1 MIALWYSYPQIYY
14 AKHSMIMDPAL
25 DISLWITLCSVG
37 FVAGLIDAI
46 AGGGGMLT
54 VPTLLTSGLP
64 PHVALG
70 TNKLAA
76 SFGSFTAS
84 FTFYRKKL
92 FNPKYW
98 RLAIIAT
105 AIGAILGTVIVNFLS
120 VEFLDKYIPVL
131 VVLTAVYTLLS
142 RSVSSKVIGLP
153 IKNRIIK
160 IKQVIQ
166 GLILGFYDGVAG
178 PGTGAFWVSS
188 SNALYKID
196 ILLSSGLARS
206 TNFVSNFFSLLT
218 FIYLGH
224 VNFVLGLSMGFF
236 IMLGAWVGANWAIKL
251 GSKFIRPT
259 FITVVILMSA
269 NLGYQAWF
277 S

>member
-1 MIALWYSYPQIYY
+1 M
-14 AKHSMIMDPAL
+14 
-25 DISLWITLCSVG
+25 SLWITLCSVG

-84 FTFYRKKL
+84 FTFYRKNL

-105 AIGAILGTVIVNFLS
+105 AIGAILGTIIVNFLS

-131 VVLTAVYTLLS
+131 IVMTAIYTLFS
-142 RSVSSKVIGLP
+142 KSVTSEIQGLP
-153 IKNRIIK
+153 IKTINIK
-160 IKQVIQ
+160 VKQVVQ

-188 SNALYKID
+188 SNAIYRIN

-224 VNFVLGLSMGFF
+224 VNFVLGISMGIF
-236 IMLGAWVGANWAIKL
+236 IMLGAWVGAHWAIKF
-251 GSKFIRPT
+251 GSKFIRPV
-259 FITVVILMSA
+259 FITVVILMSI
-269 NLGYQAWF
+269 NLAYQAWL

>member
-1 MIALWYSYPQIYY
+1 MVI
-14 AKHSMIMDPAL
+14 DPVL

-37 FVAGLIDAI
+37 FIAGLIDAI

-76 SFGSFTAS
+76 SFGSCTAS
-84 FTFYRKKL
+84 FAFYRKKL
-92 FNPKYW
+92 LNPKYW
-98 RLAIIAT
+98 LWAIIAT
-105 AIGAILGTVIVNFLS
+105 AIGAIAGTIMVNFLS

-131 VVLTAVYTLLS
+131 IILTAVYTLIAKS
-142 RSVSSKVIGLP
+142 PNYDDHALP
-153 IKNRIIK
+153 LKTSTIK

-166 GLILGFYDGVAG
+166 GLVLGFYDGLAG

-188 SNALYKID
+188 SNIIYKID
-196 ILLSSGLARS
+196 ILLSCGLARF
-206 TNFVSNFFSLLT
+206 TNFISNFCSLLT

-224 VNFVLGLSMGFF
+224 VNFVLGISMGIF
-236 IMLGAWVGANWAIKL
+236 IMLGAWVGAHWAIKF
-251 GSKFIRPT
+251 GSKFIRPV
-259 FITVVILMSA
+259 FITVVIAMSA
-269 NLGYQAWF
+269 NLGYQAWLN
-277 S
+277 

>member
-1 MIALWYSYPQIYY
+1 MVI
-14 AKHSMIMDPAL
+14 DPVL
-25 DISLWITLCSVG
+25 DLSLWITLCTVG

-76 SFGSFTAS
+76 SFGSLTAS

-92 FNPKYW
+92 FSPKYW

-105 AIGAILGTVIVNFLS
+105 AIGAITGTIIVNFIS

-131 VVLTAVYTLLS
+131 IILTAIYTLF
-142 RSVSSKVIGLP
+142 SKAITNDDHGLP
-153 IKNRIIK
+153 IKTISIK
-160 IKQVIQ
+160 AKQVLQ

-188 SNALYKID
+188 SNVLYKID
-196 ILLSSGLARS
+196 ILLSCGLARS

-224 VNFVLGLSMGFF
+224 VNFVLGISMGLFM
-236 IMLGAWVGANWAIKL
+236 MLGAWVGAHWAIKF
-251 GSKFIRPT
+251 GGKFIRPV
-259 FITVVILMSA
+259 FITVVIIMSV
-269 NLGYQAWF
+269 NLGYQAWL

>member
-1 MIALWYSYPQIYY
+1 MII
-14 AKHSMIMDPAL
+14 DPVL
-25 DISLWITLCSVG
+25 DMSLWITLCSVG

-84 FTFYRKKL
+84 FAFYRKRL
-92 FNPKYW
+92 FSPRYW
-98 RLAIIAT
+98 QFAIIAT
-105 AIGAILGTVIVNFLS
+105 TIGAVLGTIMVNFLS

-131 VVLTAVYTLLS
+131 IVITAIYTLLS
-142 RSVSSKVIGLP
+142 SSVNRDIHGLP
-153 IKNRIIK
+153 LKTMSIKF
-160 IKQVIQ
+160 KQVVQ
-166 GLILGFYDGVAG
+166 GLILGFYDGFAG

-188 SNALYKID
+188 SNAIYKID

-224 VNFVLGLSMGFF
+224 VNFVLGISMGIFM
-236 IMLGAWVGANWAIKL
+236 MLGAWVGAHWAIKF
-251 GSKFIRPT
+251 GSKFIRPV
-259 FITVVILMSA
+259 FITVVILMSV
-269 NLGYQAWF
+269 NLGYQAWL

>member
-1 MIALWYSYPQIYY
+1 MTI
-14 AKHSMIMDPAL
+14 DPVL
-25 DISLWITLCSVG
+25 DLSLWITLCGVG

-76 SFGSFTAS
+76 SFGSCTAS
-84 FTFYRKKL
+84 FAFYRKKL
-92 FNPKYW
+92 FKPKYW

-105 AIGAILGTVIVNFLS
+105 AIGAIFGTLIVNVLS

-131 VVLTAVYTLLS
+131 IVLTAVYTLFS
-142 RSVSSKVIGLP
+142 NTSINDVHGLP
-153 IKNRIIK
+153 IKTIRVK
-160 IKQVIQ
+160 CKQFLQ
-166 GLILGFYDGVAG
+166 GLVLGFYDGLAG

-188 SNALYKID
+188 SNVLYKID
-196 ILLSSGLARS
+196 ILLASGLARS

-224 VNFVLGLSMGFF
+224 VNFVLGISMGIF
-236 IMLGAWVGANWAIKL
+236 IMLGAWVGANWAIKF
-251 GSKFIRPT
+251 GGKFIRPV
-259 FITVVILMSA
+259 FITVVIIMSV
-269 NLGYQAWF
+269 NLAYQAWLR
-277 S
+277 

>member
-1 MIALWYSYPQIYY
+1 MVI
-14 AKHSMIMDPAL
+14 DPVL
-25 DISLWITLCSVG
+25 DLSLWITLCSVG
-37 FVAGLIDAI
+37 FIAGLIDAI

-76 SFGSFTAS
+76 SFGSLTAS

-92 FNPKYW
+92 FDPKYW
-98 RLAIIAT
+98 KLAIMAT
-105 AIGAILGTVIVNFLS
+105 AVGAISGTVIVNFLS

-131 VVLTAVYTLLS
+131 VVLTAMYTLFS
-142 RSVSSKVIGLP
+142 RSKINKAHGLP
-153 IKNRIIK
+153 FQTTAIKF
-160 IKQVIQ
+160 KQIMQ
-166 GLILGFYDGVAG
+166 GLILGFYDGIAG

-188 SNALYKID
+188 SNILYKID

-224 VNFVLGLSMGFF
+224 VNFVLGISMGIF
-236 IMLGAWVGANWAIKL
+236 IMLGAWVGAHWAIKF
-251 GSKFIRPT
+251 GGKFIRPV
-259 FITVVILMSA
+259 FITVVIIMSL
-269 NLGYQAWF
+269 NLGYQAWL

>member
-1 MIALWYSYPQIYY
+1 MVI
-14 AKHSMIMDPAL
+14 DPVL
-25 DISLWITLCSVG
+25 DLSLWITLCSVG
-37 FVAGLIDAI
+37 FIAGLIDAI

-76 SFGSFTAS
+76 SFGSLTAS
-84 FTFYRKKL
+84 ITFYRKKL
-92 FNPKYW
+92 FDPKYW
-98 RLAIIAT
+98 KLAIIAT
-105 AIGAILGTVIVNFLS
+105 AIGAISGTVIVNFLS

-131 VVLTAVYTLLS
+131 VLLTAVYTLFS
-142 RSVSSKVIGLP
+142 RSKINKVQGLP
-153 IKNRIIK
+153 LKTTYIKT
-160 IKQVIQ
+160 KQIIQ
-166 GLILGFYDGVAG
+166 GLILGFYDGIAG

-188 SNALYKID
+188 SNVLYKID

-224 VNFVLGLSMGFF
+224 VNFILGISMGIF
-236 IMLGAWVGANWAIKL
+236 IMLGAWVGAHWAIKF
-251 GSKFIRPT
+251 GGKFIRPV
-259 FITVVILMSA
+259 FITVVIIMSL
-269 NLGYQAWF
+269 NLGYQAWL

>member
-1 MIALWYSYPQIYY
+1 MVI
-14 AKHSMIMDPAL
+14 DPVL
-25 DISLWITLCSVG
+25 DMSLWITLCSVG

-76 SFGSFTAS
+76 SFGSFTSS

-92 FNPKYW
+92 FSPKYW

-105 AIGAILGTVIVNFLS
+105 AIGAISGTIIVNFLS

-131 VVLTAVYTLLS
+131 IVLTAIYTLF
-142 RSVSSKVIGLP
+142 SSTKINDVHGLP
-153 IKNRIIK
+153 IKTITVK
-160 IKQVIQ
+160 AKQLVQ
-166 GLILGFYDGVAG
+166 GLILGFYDGIAG

-224 VNFVLGLSMGFF
+224 VNFLLGISMGVF
-236 IMLGAWVGANWAIKL
+236 IMLGAWVGAHCAIKF
-251 GSKFIRPT
+251 GGKFIRPV
-259 FITVVILMSA
+259 FITVVIMMSV
-269 NLGYQAWF
+269 NLAYQAWLG
-277 S
+277 

>member
-1 MIALWYSYPQIYY
+1 MVI
-14 AKHSMIMDPAL
+14 DPVL

-76 SFGSFTAS
+76 SFGSLTAS
-84 FTFYRKKL
+84 FTFYRKNL

-98 RLAIIAT
+98 RLSIIAT
-105 AIGAILGTVIVNFLS
+105 AAGAILGTIIVNFLS

-131 VVLTAVYTLLS
+131 VVLTAIYTLFS
-142 RSVSSKVIGLP
+142 RSVTSEVLGLP
-153 IKNRIIK
+153 IKNKIIK
-160 IKQVIQ
+160 IKQ
-166 GLILGFYDGVAG
+166 
-178 PGTGAFWVSS
+178 
-188 SNALYKID
+188 

-224 VNFVLGLSMGFF
+224 VNFVLGISMGIF
-236 IMLGAWVGANWAIKL
+236 IMLGAWVGAHWAIKF
-251 GSKFIRPT
+251 GSKFIRPV
-259 FITVVILMSA
+259 FITVVILMSV
-269 NLGYQAWF
+269 NLAYQAWL

>member
-1 MIALWYSYPQIYY
+1 MVI
-14 AKHSMIMDPAL
+14 DPVL
-25 DISLWITLCSVG
+25 DMSLWITLCSVG

-84 FTFYRKKL
+84 FTFYRKNL

-98 RLAIIAT
+98 RLALITT
-105 AIGAILGTVIVNFLS
+105 AIGAILGTIIVNFLS

-131 VVLTAVYTLLS
+131 IVMTAIYTLLS
-142 RSVSSKVIGLP
+142 KSVTNEIQGLP
-153 IKNRIIK
+153 LQSIQIKV
-160 IKQVIQ
+160 KQVVQ

-188 SNALYKID
+188 SNAIYRIN

-224 VNFVLGLSMGFF
+224 VNFVLGISMGIF
-236 IMLGAWVGANWAIKL
+236 IMLGAWVGAHWAIKF
-251 GSKFIRPT
+251 GSKFIRPV
-259 FITVVILMSA
+259 FITVVILMSV
-269 NLGYQAWF
+269 NLAYQAWLK
-277 S
+277 

>member
-1 MIALWYSYPQIYY
+1 M
-14 AKHSMIMDPAL
+14 
-25 DISLWITLCSVG
+25 SLWITLCSVG

-84 FTFYRKKL
+84 FTFYRKNL
-92 FNPKYW
+92 FSPKYW
-98 RLAIIAT
+98 RVALIT
-105 AIGAILGTVIVNFLS
+105 TGIGAILGTIIVNFLS

-131 VVLTAVYTLLS
+131 IVLTAIYTLLS
-142 RSVSSKVIGLP
+142 KSVSSDVYGLP
-153 IKNRIIK
+153 LKTMSIKL
-160 IKQVIQ
+160 KQAVQ

-188 SNALYKID
+188 SNAIYKID

-206 TNFVSNFFSLLT
+206 TNFISNFFSLLT

-224 VNFVLGLSMGFF
+224 VNFVLGISMGIF
-236 IMLGAWVGANWAIKL
+236 IMLGAWVGAHWAIKF
-251 GSKFIRPT
+251 GGKFIRPV
-259 FITVVILMSA
+259 FITVVIIMSV
-269 NLGYQAWF
+269 NLAYQAWL

>member
-1 MIALWYSYPQIYY
+1 MVI
-14 AKHSMIMDPAL
+14 DPVL

-37 FVAGLIDAI
+37 FIAGLIDAI

-84 FTFYRKKL
+84 LTFYRKNL

-105 AIGAILGTVIVNFLS
+105 AIGAISGTIIVNFLS

-131 VVLTAVYTLLS
+131 VVFTAIYTLFS
-142 RSVSSKVIGLP
+142 RSTINDSLGLP
-153 IKNRIIK
+153 LKTVSVK
-160 IKQVIQ
+160 SKQLIQ
-166 GLILGFYDGVAG
+166 GLILGFYDGIAG

-188 SNALYKID
+188 SNVLYKID

-206 TNFVSNFFSLLT
+206 TNFISNFFSLLT

-224 VNFVLGLSMGFF
+224 VNFALGISMGIF
-236 IMLGAWVGANWAIKL
+236 IMLGAWVGAHWAIKF
-251 GSKFIRPT
+251 GGKFIRPV
-259 FITVVILMSA
+259 FITVVIIMSV
-269 NLGYQAWF
+269 NLGYQAWL

>member
-1 MIALWYSYPQIYY
+1 MVI
-14 AKHSMIMDPAL
+14 DPVL
-25 DISLWITLCSVG
+25 DLSLWITLCSVG
-37 FVAGLIDAI
+37 FIAGLIDAI

-76 SFGSFTAS
+76 SFGSLTAS

-92 FNPKYW
+92 FDPKYW
-98 RLAIIAT
+98 KLAIMAT
-105 AIGAILGTVIVNFLS
+105 AVGAISGTVIVNFLS

-131 VVLTAVYTLLS
+131 VVLTAMYTLFS
-142 RSVSSKVIGLP
+142 RSKINKAHGLP
-153 IKNRIIK
+153 FQTTAIKF
-160 IKQVIQ
+160 KQITQ
-166 GLILGFYDGVAG
+166 GLILGFYDGIAG

-188 SNALYKID
+188 SNMLYQID

-224 VNFVLGLSMGFF
+224 VNFVLGISMGIF
-236 IMLGAWVGANWAIKL
+236 IMLGAWVGAHWAIKF
-251 GSKFIRPT
+251 GGKFIRPV
-259 FITVVILMSA
+259 FITVVIIMSL
-269 NLGYQAWF
+269 NLGYQAWL

>member
-1 MIALWYSYPQIYY
+1 MVI
-14 AKHSMIMDPAL
+14 DPVL
-25 DISLWITLCSVG
+25 DLSLWITLCSVG
-37 FVAGLIDAI
+37 FIAGLIDAI

-76 SFGSFTAS
+76 SFGSLTAS

-92 FNPKYW
+92 FDPKYW
-98 RLAIIAT
+98 KLAIMAT
-105 AIGAILGTVIVNFLS
+105 AVGAISGTVIVNFLS

-131 VVLTAVYTLLS
+131 VVLTAMYTLFS
-142 RSVSSKVIGLP
+142 RSKINKAHGLP
-153 IKNRIIK
+153 FQTTAIKL
-160 IKQVIQ
+160 KQITQ
-166 GLILGFYDGVAG
+166 GLILGFYDGIAG

-188 SNALYKID
+188 SNMLYKID

-224 VNFVLGLSMGFF
+224 VNFVLGISMGIF
-236 IMLGAWVGANWAIKL
+236 IMLGAWVGAHWAIKF
-251 GSKFIRPT
+251 GGKFIRPV
-259 FITVVILMSA
+259 FITVVIIMSL
-269 NLGYQAWF
+269 NLGYQAWL